1 MENHLHEILN
11 KTIGNIQNDNLQ
23 QENDNLDIFYLL
35 SNLTLLSKIQKYEK
49 LMIIKKKN
57 NYKLNFEIKID
68 KTYLSSIRRW
78 INGYDRNSTIEY
90 LSKLINI
97 GIEQYQEEKKNNNK
111 ISMNRIASLLES
123 CKLGLSNLKF
133 TYHEDQ
139 TITSKL
145 DVIME
150 NIDVFRINTHSSE

>member
-1 MENHLHEILN
+1 MENQLNEILN

-23 QENDNLDIFYLL
+23 QENNNLDIFYLL

>member
-23 QENDNLDIFYLL
+23 QENNNLDIFYLL

>member
-1 MENHLHEILN
+1 MENHLNEILN

-23 QENDNLDIFYLL
+23 EENNNLDIFYLL